1 MGALIVGELMTYYVE
16 ANSYDRIKVLKD
28 LTGIVSAM
36 STNRL
41 ETLRSFAK
49 QVAEIHDVD
58 VIDTFLK
65 WKDHDVLDTI
75 LLLTAHLEEDDQYE
89 VLDCAETLA
98 MNSVVKFG

>member
-1 MGALIVGELMTYYVE
+1 MTYYIE
-16 ANSYDRIKVLKD
+16 TNSYDRIQVLKD
-28 LTGIVSAM
+28 LTGIVGAL

-58 VIDTFLK
+58 VVNTFLK

-75 LLLTAHLEEDDQYE
+75 LLLSANLDEDDQYE
-89 VLDCAETLA
+89 VLDRAETLA
-98 MNSVVKFG
+98 KESVMKFG